1 MLSEIGIIIFISGII
16 LIFIGIILSSLG
28 GADRGE
34 TKVEGGGVVLVGPV
48 PIIFGTNAKWAV
60 IALILAI
67 VLTALTVFL
76 YLR

>member
-1 MLSEIGIIIFISGII
+1 MLSEIGIIILISGII
-16 LIFIGIILSSLG
+16 LIFIGIVLSSLG

>member
-34 TKVEGGGVVLVGPV
+34 TKVEGGGVVLIGPV

-67 VLTALTVFL
+67 ALTALTVFL

>member
-48 PIIFGTNAKWAV
+48 PIIFGTNARWAV

>member
-34 TKVEGGGVVLVGPV
+34 TKVEGGGVVLIGPV